1 MPITGGKYAFTES
14 NVNKAPA
21 EHGVYALY
29 DNTPLVTD
37 FSGPFPSMRR
47 HRGEL
52 TIYIGRASGDG
63 VTIRSRLK
71 SHYRGDEGLCTV
83 AATHYRREVTSDP
96 IARESEL
103 LDEYEEKYSA
113 LPRCLRASALQR
125 MADLA

>member
-1 MPITGGKYAFTES
+1 MPITGGRYAFTES

-21 EHGVYALY
+21 EHGVYVLY
-29 DNTPLVTD
+29 GPFPLQTES
-37 FSGPFPSMRR
+37 SGPFPSMHGRR
-47 HRGEL
+47 GDK

-63 VTIRSRLK
+63 VTIRRRLK

-103 LDEYEEKYSA
+103 LDEYEEKYGG
-113 LPRCLRASALQR
+113 LPHCQRASALQR

>member
-1 MPITGGKYAFTES
+1 MPITGDKYAFTES
-14 NVNKAPA
+14 NINNAPA

-29 DNTPLVTD
+29 DPSPLVTES
-37 FSGPFPSMRR
+37 SGPFPSVRR
-47 HRGEL
+47 RSGDL
-52 TIYIGRASGDG
+52 IIYIGRASGDG

-71 SHYRGDEGLCTV
+71 SHYRGDEGLCTL

-103 LDEYEEKYSA
+103 LDEYEEKYSE

-125 MADLA
+125 QADLA

>member
-1 MPITGGKYAFTES
+1 MPITGGNFAFTES
-14 NVNKAPA
+14 NLNKAPA

-29 DNTPLVTD
+29 DNTPLVRE

-47 HRGEL
+47 RRVEL

-63 VTIRSRLK
+63 VTIRSRLM

-83 AATHYRREVTSDP
+83 CATHYRREVTSDP

-103 LDEYEEKYSA
+103 LDEYEEKYSE
-113 LPRCLRASALQR
+113 LPRCLGASALQR

>member
-1 MPITGGKYAFTES
+1 MPITGDKYVFTER
-14 NVNKAPA
+14 NINNAPA
-21 EHGVYALY
+21 EHGVYVLY
-29 DNTPLVTD
+29 DNTPLVTE

-47 HRGEL
+47 RRGDL

-63 VTIRSRLK
+63 VTIRSRLM

-103 LDEYEEKYSA
+103 LDEYEENYSE
-113 LPRCLRASALQR
+113 LPRCLGASALQR